1 MKFNEN
7 LKATREKKNISIK
20 QLAEAIEVK
29 TYTITDWETGRSEPS
44 INNLIKLSNYFNV
57 TIDFLVGN
65 NIHINDGY
73 NEILEIIN
81 NFQRTTYKDEV
92 NELLNG
98 LSYKNRKK
106 LVNILKVVKQEMF
119 NK

>member
-7 LKATREKKNISIK
+7 LKATREKNNISIK
-20 QLAEAIEVK
+20 QLAEAMEVK

-44 INNLIKLSNYFNV
+44 ITNLIKLSNYFNV

-65 NIHINDGY
+65 NITMNDGY
-73 NEILEIIN
+73 NEIIEIIN
-81 NFQRTTYKDEV
+81 NFQQTTYKDEV

-106 LVNILKVVKQEMF
+106 LVNILKTIKQEMF
-119 NK
+119 SK